1 MGKLGAIIG
10 TFIAGPL
17 GTIIGYGLGEAND
30 IINTFKDKEE
40 LKFGDIIYV
49 DRGLYNHFG
58 VFCDRKSIIH
68 FSSIDSDIGSNNE
81 IIETDIE
88 TFKRNDKW
96 VYKLI
101 FPEEYGDPTPVLTT
115 GFAPNDNVSIRKY
128 LRFLKNYRKYY
139 LYSPEETVSRA
150 KSKIG
155 TKGYNLF
162 TNNCEHFAIWC
173 KTNISESHQI
183 NDLLD
188 IIIRKS
194 YNTI

>member
-10 TFIAGPL
+10 TVIAGPI
-17 GTIIGYGLGEAND
+17 GTIIGYGLGEAKD
-30 IINTFKDKEE
+30 IINSLKDKEE

-58 VFCDRKSIIH
+58 VFCDRNHIIH
-68 FSSIDSDIGSNNE
+68 FSSINSDIGSDNE

-88 TFKRNDKW
+88 TFKRDDKW

-101 FPEEYGDPTPVLTT
+101 FPDKYDDPTPVLTT
-115 GFAPNDNVSIRKY
+115 GLLPNNNMNIKKY
-128 LRFLKNYRKYY
+128 LRFLKNRDKYH
-139 LYSPEETVSRA
+139 LYSPEETVNRA

-155 TKGYNLF
+155 NKGYNLF

-173 KTNISESHQI
+173 KTDISESNQI
-183 NDLLD
+183 NKILES
-188 IIIRKS
+188 IEYRT
-194 YNTI
+194 YNF

>member
-1 MGKLGAIIG
+1 MGKWGAIIG
-10 TFIAGPL
+10 TFIAGPI
-17 GTIIGYGLGEAND
+17 GTIIGYGLGEAKD
-30 IINTFKDKEE
+30 IINTLKDKQE
-40 LKFGDIIYV
+40 LNFGDIIYV
-49 DRGLYNHFG
+49 DRGLYHHYG
-58 VFCDRKSIIH
+58 IFCDRNSIIH
-68 FSSIDSDIGSNNE
+68 FSSIDSDIGSDNE

-101 FPEEYGDPTPVLTT
+101 FPTEYGAPTPVLTT
-115 GFAPNDNVSIRKY
+115 GFAPNDNLSRRKY
-128 LRFLKNYRKYY
+128 LRFLKNYPTYH
-139 LYSPEETVSRA
+139 LYSPEETVNRA

-155 TKGYNLF
+155 YKGYNLF

-183 NDLLD
+183 NDFLD
-188 IIIRKS
+188 SLERIG